1 MNNQR
6 KNLAEFEDFIK
17 RFRLVPP
24 KKTRFYVYW
33 VERFIKYYKFRSSKP
48 LKQTIAAYL
57 ETMETDSRFAEWQVK
72 QAADAILLYAE
83 KYLKS
88 DKRPLALSINYP
100 VDLKKDVSDK
110 IFNKTSWKGILDK
123 LHESLRLRHYSPRTE
138 KSYRIWINKFRN
150 YVNDRD
156 PLLLEGKEVKDFLTH
171 IALHDRVSAST
182 QNQAFNALLY
192 LFRNILQKDLSNLK
206 DTIRARR
213 RRKLPVVLTR
223 EEVQQLFSFLES
235 PYILMAQ
242 LLYGSGLRLLECIRL
257 RVKDIDFANNVL
269 IIRAGKGEKDRTTI
283 LADKIKESLKSHLH
297 RIKRLHREDLAE
309 RYNVTTLPDA
319 LEKKYPNA
327 NKEWA
332 WQWVFPSKSLVLH
345 PKNGKVLRHHIQPS
359 TLQRKIKEAVR
370 KSDISKPAS
379 CHTLRHSFAT
389 HLLEAG
395 HNIRTIQE
403 LMGHKN
409 VNTTMI
415 YTHVVRKSYSDIS
428 SPLDKL

>member
-1 MNNQR
+1 MNNQQ
-6 KNLAEFEDFIK
+6 KNLMEFEDFIK
-17 RFRLVPP
+17 RFHLVPP
-24 KKTRFYVYW
+24 EKARFYVYW
-33 VERFIKYYKFRSSKP
+33 VERFVKYYKYKSSKSV
-48 LKQTIAAYL
+48 KQTIASYL
-57 ETMETDSRFAEWQVK
+57 ETMETDMRFSDWQVK

-83 KYLKS
+83 RYLEQNS
-88 DKRPLALSINYP
+88 SFLSKNGSIGSKLLGAGN
-100 VDLKKDVSDK
+100 KQKWGGWKD
-110 IFNKTSWKGILDK
+110 IFSK
-123 LHESLRLRHYSPRTE
+123 LHETMRLRHYSPRTE
-138 KSYRIWINKFRN
+138 KSYRLWINKFRGYLN
-150 YVNDRD
+150 NRN
-156 PLLLEGKEVKDFLTH
+156 PHTLEGKDVKNFLTH

-192 LFRNILQKDLSNLK
+192 LFRNILKKDLNDLK
-206 DTIRARR
+206 DTIRARQ
-213 RRKLPVVLTR
+213 RRKLPIVLTR
-223 EEVQQLFSFLES
+223 EEVQLLFSFLDS

-257 RVKDIDFANNVL
+257 RVKDIDFTNNVL

-283 LADKIKESLKSHLH
+283 LPDKIKESLKAHLK
-297 RIKRLHREDLAE
+297 RIKRLHLDDLKKG
-309 RYNVTTLPDA
+309 YDGTTLPDA

-327 NKEWA
+327 NKEWP
-332 WQWVFPSKSLVLH
+332 WQWIFPSKNLLVH
-345 PKNGKVLRHHIQPS
+345 PKSGKVLRHHIQPS
-359 TLQRKIKEAVR
+359 SLQRKIKEAVR

-415 YTHVVRKSYSDIS
+415 YTHIVRKSYSDVS